1 MLARL
6 ALVLASPLHVAALSS
21 EYYVLR
27 HLYEV
32 TDGANWKNNEN
43 WLDGEP
49 CQNNWMSSSHYDCFS
64 GELKTEPQP
73 VCCQASAKSLA
84 TVVKLDL
91 YDNHLSGTI
100 PPELRNLD
108 SLRLLVLDSNS
119 LHGNIPTALGDLYY
133 LRVLWLQNNAI
144 SGTIPTE
151 LKEHLGNYKEDL
163 GYSFDPGGVI
173 LTPNRF
179 NCSIINGVGMD
190 WANNTLDHLFRDNI
204 APKGY
209 NQRGQ
214 DKGCIEDEGDLII
227 NNVTIVQQQELFL
240 EADVTDNP
248 IIRVIAVVRR
258 ATCRHPHT
266 PPLAP
271 IASCSPS
278 PSPPPTR
285 HHPPTQH
292 QHQHQHHHHRR
303 HHHHHHHRPLPLGP
317 PLQFSI
323 AAGAVIVI
331 ETIRRLMQRRRRAKG
346 AKSEEEQEADR
357 AAQQAQ
363 TLAASVVHHTSHT
376 HTHTHTLSRRGGSN

>member
-1 MLARL
+1 M
-6 ALVLASPLHVAALSS
+6 
-21 EYYVLR
+21 
-27 HLYEV
+27 
-32 TDGANWKNNEN
+32 
-43 WLDGEP
+43 
-49 CQNNWMSSSHYDCFS
+49 
-64 GELKTEPQP
+64 
-73 VCCQASAKSLA
+73 
-84 TVVKLDL
+84 
-91 YDNHLSGTI
+91 
-100 PPELRNLD
+100 
-108 SLRLLVLDSNS
+108 RLLVLDSNS

-151 LKEHLGNYKEDL
+151 LKEHLGAYDEDL

-190 WANNTLDHLFRDNI
+190 WANNTLDNLFRDNI

-240 EADVTDNP
+240 EAVVTDNP

-285 HHPPTQH
+285 HHPPT
-292 QHQHQHHHHRR
+292 HHERAFSPQGSWR
-303 HHHHHHHRPLPLGP
+303 PARPFLRAGDTRQQRHRPLG
-317 PLQFSI
+317 
-323 AAGAVIVI
+323 
-331 ETIRRLMQRRRRAKG
+331 
-346 AKSEEEQEADR
+346 R
-357 AAQQAQ
+357 AAHAELWVASRPDPLFPARK
-363 TLAASVVHHTSHT
+363 TLPAWHE
-376 HTHTHTLSRRGGSN
+376 RIFDFENE